1 MTTSRHRLLCR
12 FVLALG
18 AALAGCGQPPPMV
31 PMKRPGAEVDPINLN
46 LDLENDL
53 YKAKALGESPAPRPE
68 DEDDSAGSD
77 SLALC
82 EPTEPGE
89 EVVTDS
95 GLTYSTLKPGDPNGA
110 VAERGDQISV
120 LYEGKLDSGEVFDG
134 NFGKEPIEFTLGR
147 GLIRGWI
154 EGIAGMRVGERRKL
168 VIPPDLGYGKSG
180 QPGKVPIPPDAT
192 LTFEVVL
199 QGVN

>member
-1 MTTSRHRLLCR
+1 MTTSKRRRPWCWQA
-12 FVLALG
+12 LALG
-18 AALAGCGQPPPMV
+18 AALAGCGEPPPMV
-31 PMKRPGAEVDPINLN
+31 PMTRPGAETDPIK
-46 LDLENDL
+46 LDLESDR
-53 YKAKALGESPAPRPE
+53 YKAQALGESPAPRPE
-68 DEDDSAGSD
+68 DEDASEWAD
-77 SLALC
+77 SLELC

-95 GLTYSTLKPGDPNGA
+95 GLTYSTLEPGDPAGD
-110 VAERGDQISV
+110 VAHRGDEISV
-120 LYEGKLDSGEVFDG
+120 FYEGKLDSGEVFDG
-134 NFGKEPIEFTLGR
+134 NFGKQPIEFTLDR

-168 VIPPDLGYGKSG
+168 VIPPDLGYGNVG
-180 QPGKVPIPPDAT
+180 QPGDVPIPPNST